1 MNDLPQY
8 YENGETG
15 ISYTLVGEH
24 YLPDF
29 VLLDVEEY
37 TIGRFGRER
46 LDYLKSHHKLMYLNL
61 LTSGKLN
68 SHLHEIDETA
78 NDRIVLLTKQ
88 VAKYED
94 VTEKLKA
101 DDMLLWVKKMNNIRN
116 RVVEIIRDELI
127 YN

>member
-8 YENGETG
+8 YKNGETD

-24 YLPDF
+24 YFPYLVLPD
-29 VLLDVEEY
+29 DDHY

-46 LDYLKSHHKLMYLNL
+46 LDYLKSYRKIIYLNL

-78 NDRIVLLTKQ
+78 NDRMEMIAKQ
-88 VAKYED
+88 IAEREG

-101 DDMLLWVKKMNNIRN
+101 DDMLLWVQKVNSIRN
-116 RVVEIIRDELI
+116 RVVEIIRYELI